1 MITAEGDQEQAVV
14 LRLGTKEFET
24 YSRSLDKRSLGYR
37 FVKRLFD
44 IVFSVFVIAVCILL
58 LPLTLLLLV
67 VIAIQT
73 KASPIYIQKR
83 VGKYGRPMRIFK
95 LRSMVGDSDNVEK
108 YFDDDQLVQWRKE
121 RKVENDSRVVPI
133 GRFIRKTSIDEFANV
148 LNVLAGEIPSRILKT
163 RRGFSLKK
171 PGAFALPARL
181 ARTRIAASLQVR
193 VVISAITGVPQNL
206 FEYFIAGYGEMRE
219 VFAKRDSRIDF
230 PLRDRSMPIPCN
242 GLPI

>member
-1 MITAEGDQEQAVV
+1 MITAGGDQEQAVV

-133 GRFIRKTSIDEFANV
+133 GRFRWKTS
-148 LNVLAGEIPSRILKT
+148 R
-163 RRGFSLKK
+163 
-171 PGAFALPARL
+171 
-181 ARTRIAASLQVR
+181 
-193 VVISAITGVPQNL
+193 
-206 FEYFIAGYGEMRE
+206 
-219 VFAKRDSRIDF
+219 
-230 PLRDRSMPIPCN
+230 
-242 GLPI
+242 

>member
-108 YFDDDQLVQWRKE
+108 YFDDEQLVQWRK
-121 RKVENDSRVVPI
+121 
-133 GRFIRKTSIDEFANV
+133 
-148 LNVLAGEIPSRILKT
+148 
-163 RRGFSLKK
+163 
-171 PGAFALPARL
+171 
-181 ARTRIAASLQVR
+181 
-193 VVISAITGVPQNL
+193 
-206 FEYFIAGYGEMRE
+206 
-219 VFAKRDSRIDF
+219 
-230 PLRDRSMPIPCN
+230 
-242 GLPI
+242 